1 MSRAIRRSPDVRRMA
16 AAVSHPGID
25 PRTWLSW
32 AIVTAIG
39 FDAEQGI
46 FADVQ
51 LIPTGETE
59 TIYVG
64 SDYAGGGFGD
74 WAGVEIDDTVC
85 IGFPNG
91 DPNSGGVL
99 ISRTWN
105 GGDPPPAVL
114 QEGEAP
120 TKDRVLVVKPGQK
133 WRVIVSQGGE
143 ASIENGSTTLT
154 MKHSEVLIGD
164 TTAQPLALGAALQ
177 QLITGLQAF
186 TKATKLAVI
195 EPALAPAAT
204 ALESAMLGI
213 IKVQTTKAKGT

>member
-32 AIVTAIG
+32 AIVKALG
-39 FDAEQGI
+39 FDGEQGI

-74 WAGVEIDDTVC
+74 WSNVEVDDTVL

-105 GGDPPPAVL
+105 GGDPPPAQL
-114 QEGEAP
+114 QNGEVP
-120 TKDRVLVVKPGQK
+120 TKDRVLIVKPGQK
-133 WRVIVSQGGE
+133 WRVIVSGGGE
-143 ASIENGSTTLT
+143 ASIENGTTSVKVT
-154 MKHSEVLIGD
+154 ASDVQIGD
-164 TTAQPLALGAALQ
+164 GTAQVLADGNALDTLIKAIQTCTPSGAE
-177 QLITGLQAF
+177 TGLAAI
-186 TKATKLAVI
+186 KAACT
-195 EPALAPAAT
+195 PALIPKT
-204 ALESAMLGI
+204 
-213 IKVQTTKAKGT
+213 KTTKAKGT